1 MKVINSSVTIIV
13 LTVITLSFVAC
24 DKNDTLPVSEGNG
37 MAISFSSN
45 ESKTRVSQIITTS
58 VINQMMLFASFSHGN
73 FSETTSTPN
82 YMYQQLV
89 NKGGNG
95 LWEYSPVMYW
105 PNNDTDKLTFFAI
118 TPTPTPD
125 NGIVATTDITSPGYP
140 AFTITPALSSAQ
152 QTDFCVA
159 VPVLNATYEDPDGD
173 GDTTNDTD
181 GQVSFNF
188 KHAMARIK
196 FAARYTLSAS
206 APDFNAWIDKIE
218 VTGVIGS
225 RGIKIA
231 PNTAYLWDSPNTAN
245 TADYKLDLLKGEL
258 SYAPILKVGEP
269 GDDIISSLTGTLC
282 LVPQTVP
289 TGAKLKIGV
298 RTGGYL
304 EGAEGTDVGTYYTFE
319 TALDGDEWQGGES
332 YTYNLTIS
340 NLDGK
345 LNPPTFS
352 ANKTW
357 DIAYKEQKAQTFVV
371 PVSGKYKI
379 EIWGNQGGNS
389 SYWGGKGGYTAGN
402 IELTAGDAFKIYVGE
417 CDYSSNYIEGWNG
430 GGRGGAYY
438 SSPGA
443 GSIDVRLLHFE
454 GNHSFNV
461 VDVATDSNPFIGLT
475 GDEDTDPRIIVGGGG
490 GGQGAN
496 DNGYRL
502 VGDGGYAGGLIGG
515 QGAKNDNP
523 NGGGGGGT
531 QTEGGARNTATGNYV
546 SGLTDGSAGRGGNTA
561 TGGTS
566 SGGGGGGWFGGGGA
580 TWYSRNTGS
589 GGGGGSSHVNSTLF
603 TEIIYKAGNEEF
615 TAPDGSNETGHSGPG
630 LVRITLI
637 SIN

>member
-73 FSETTSTPN
+73 FSEITSTN

-125 NGIVATTDITSPGYP
+125 NGIVATTDVTSPGYP

-206 APDFNAWIDKIE
+206 TPDFNAWIDKIE

-258 SYAPILKVGEP
+258 SYAPILKAGEP

-319 TALDGDEWQGGES
+319 TALDGNEWQGGES

-389 SYWGGKGGYTAGN
+389 SYWGGKGGYTSGEIN
-402 IELTAGDAFKIYVGE
+402 LTAGDILKIYVGQ
-417 CDYSSNYIEGWNG
+417 CNYSNNHVEGWNG
-430 GGRGGAYY
+430 GGRGGAND
-438 SSPGA
+438 SSPG
-443 GSIDVRLLHFE
+443 GSSIDIRFYHME
-454 GNHSFNV
+454 GTYGFKV
-461 VDVATDSNPFIGLT
+461 VDTATDSSPFIGLT
-475 GDEDTDPRIIVGGGG
+475 GNESTDSRIIVGGGG
-490 GGQGAN
+490 GGAGSKQT
-496 DNGYRL
+496 
-502 VGDGGYAGGLIGG
+502 GGYAGGLEGSKG
-515 QGAKNDNP
+515 LNGKNGKP
-523 NGGGGGGT
+523 SGGT
-531 QTEGGARNTATGNYV
+531 QTSGGLKDAEGYTD
-546 SGLTDGSAGRGGNTA
+546 GLTDGSPGRGGNA
-561 TGGTS
+561 GYDS
-566 SGGGGGGWFGGGGA
+566 AAGGGGGGWYGGGGA
-580 TWYSRNTGS
+580 SWYSRSHGS
-589 GGGGGSSHVNSTLF
+589 TGGGGSSHVNSTLF

-615 TAPDGSNETGHSGPG
+615 TAPDGTNETGHSGPG